1 MFMKTLA
8 VSGFSG
14 VFDGIYDYPF
24 VEDKAVIVACS
35 RLLNNQR
42 QHRKMKVYPG
52 MLMKTHDL
60 KNDFGD
66 IREC

>member
-1 MFMKTLA
+1 MLMKTLEL
-8 VSGFSG
+8 GELLG
-14 VFDGIYDYPF
+14 VFDGIYGYPF
-24 VEDKAVIVACS
+24 VEDKAVIVACC

-42 QHRKMKVYPG
+42 QHRKLKVYPG